1 MKTIKRY
8 TEEIEDIEWK
18 IGKVEIPNEHF
29 ENGSTMHNSMS
40 KSIVGNVEEL
50 GLSREGQKIKEIDEK

>member
-18 IGKVEIPNEHF
+18 IGKVLIPKEHF
-29 ENGSTMHNSMS
+29 DNGSTMHNSMS

-50 GLSREGQKIKEIDEK
+50 SLSREGQKIKEIDEK